1 MTSKYGSNTSSINE
15 FIMKYTNELTKRISD
30 EYLAGKSVS
39 EIAATLESEFAAAG
53 APQDV
58 PERSLI
64 AKLSSLGIYKKKEY
78 LTKRGE
84 LPIKKE
90 EYIEKIAKLLDVNV
104 EQLESL
110 EKVTKNVLA
119 LIATK
124 LGPTDSPD

>member
-1 MTSKYGSNTSSINE
+1 
-15 FIMKYTNELTKRISD
+15 MKYTNELTKRISE
-30 EYLAGKSVS
+30 EYLGTACRPPKSVS
-39 EIAATLESEFAAAG
+39 EIATTLESEFAAAG
-53 APQDV
+53 APQVV

-84 LPIKKE
+84 PPIKKE

-110 EKVTKNVLA
+110 EKVTKNVLVLLA
-119 LIATK
+119 VRLDEVK
-124 LGPTDSPD
+124 SD

>member
-1 MTSKYGSNTSSINE
+1 
-15 FIMKYTNELTKRISD
+15 MKYTNELTKRISE
-30 EYLAGKSVS
+30 EYLAGKSVP

-53 APQDV
+53 EKDVHGRHIGV

-84 LPIKKE
+84 PPIKKE
-90 EYIEKIAKLLDVNV
+90 EYIERIAKLLDVNA
-104 EQLESL
+104 EMLESL

-119 LIATK
+119 LIAMRLT
-124 LGPTDSPD
+124 PTEEDGHN

>member
-1 MTSKYGSNTSSINE
+1 
-15 FIMKYTNELTKRISD
+15 MKYTNELTKRISD
-30 EYLAGKSVS
+30 EYTAGKTVAQLAEELSAELNEV
-39 EIAATLESEFAAAG
+39 
-53 APQDV
+53 V

-90 EYIEKIAKLLDVNV
+90 EYIERIAKLLDVNV

-119 LIATK
+119 LIVTK

>member
-1 MTSKYGSNTSSINE
+1 
-15 FIMKYTNELTKRISD
+15 MKYTNELTKRISD
-30 EYLAGKSVS
+30 EYTAGKTVAQLAQELSS
-39 EIAATLESEFAAAG
+39 ELNEV
-53 APQDV
+53 V

-119 LIATK
+119 LIAVR
-124 LGPTDSPD
+124 LDSVKSD